1 VKYKHTTEE
10 GMRAA
15 LLQTEFR
22 AEPGDVV
29 AAIARR
35 LSRCEDPEQ
44 EAAALD
50 GADLVLY
57 TLETFQKFGML
68 GEGWRGNSWRA
79 SFDDDEALR
88 LWEMA
93 RARVTALDP
102 RNSELYMALT
112 L

>member
-1 VKYKHTTEE
+1 LKYKHATEE

-15 LLQTEFR
+15 SLAVDFR

-29 AAIARR
+29 AAIARH
-35 LSRCEDPEQ
+35 LSRCPDPEQ
-44 EAAALD
+44 EAADLD
-50 GADLVLY
+50 AADLVLY
-57 TLETFQKFGML
+57 TLEAFRKFGML
-68 GEGWRGNSWRA
+68 GEGWRGNSWRQ

-88 LWEMA
+88 LWEIA

-102 RNSELYMALT
+102 RNSKLYLALN